1 LSDFF
6 SYSVVGIVIGCVYA
20 LSAMG
25 LVVTYATS
33 GVFNFAHGAIGM
45 MAAFAYWQL
54 TVPWG
59 WPAGVALLFVVAVL
73 APAFGVIIYFG
84 LMRNV
89 HGRSLDATLTITIG
103 LLLLLV
109 ALATI
114 IWDPATSRNVKLLFP
129 RHSVHIGGIIVSF
142 HQLCVIGAAI
152 LVAIGLRAFLYGT
165 RQGIALRAVVDDPEL
180 LALTGAQPA
189 RVAATGWALG
199 CSLAGLAGCLI
210 APLVTLDQQ
219 TLTFLIIN
227 GLAAAVVGR
236 LTSLPLTFV
245 GGIILGLI
253 NSFAIGYLPQGNW
266 LTVTVPILPMVLL
279 IVALLSSPRTRL
291 SGRTLSVGRPNV
303 PSWPAAG
310 VATVLFMVAAVVAT
324 QVLSFGNLST
334 ASRGVGLG
342 LVFLS
347 LVPLTGYAGQVSLCQ
362 LTFAGLGAYAMDKVG
377 GTSGNLLGLLAAV
390 GLSAAVGA
398 LIAVPALR
406 LRGLYLALS
415 TLAFAY
421 AMDLAFFSNSSVVGL
436 EGALNVARP
445 DIPGLNLDEPTT
457 WFIFLCAV
465 FAVCGLGVIA
475 LRRSPLGRRLVAM
488 GDSPSAAAVAGMSLV
503 RGKVLVFSISAGI
516 AGLGG
521 ALYGGQQGL
530 VGDGDFALLLSL
542 TVLLLAV
549 VWGVRNIPGMFIG
562 GTLLAFGPTIQTN
575 VPSSL
580 RDVVYLAVGAA
591 AIGVARA
598 PSQPNFKLPLAKRR
612 GSGPPDDAEVTSSR
626 ISELGPEVARAA
638 G

>member
-1 LSDFF
+1 MSDFF

-45 MAAFAYWQL
+45 MAAFMYWQL
-54 TVPWG
+54 TVPWNVPSG
-59 WPAGVALLFVVAVL
+59 LALVIVVFGI
-73 APAFGVIIYFG
+73 APAFGVIIYFF

-114 IWDPATSRNVKLLFP
+114 IWNPSTARNVQLLFP
-129 RHSVHIGGIIVSF
+129 THSVHIGGVIVSF
-142 HQLCVIGAAI
+142 HQLAVIAAAI
-152 LVAIGLRAFLYGT
+152 LVAVGLRAFLYGS

-180 LALTGAQPA
+180 LALTGARPT

-210 APLVTLDQQ
+210 APLTTLDQQ

-227 GLAAAVVGR
+227 SLAAAVVGR

-245 GGIILGLI
+245 GGLALGLVG
-253 NSFAIGYLPQGNW
+253 SYGVGYLPQGHA
-266 LTVTVPILPMVLL
+266 LTYVPILPMVLL
-279 IVALLSSPRTRL
+279 IIALLASRPTRL
-291 SGRTLSVGRPNV
+291 SGRTLSVGRANL
-303 PSWPAAG
+303 PSWPMAG
-310 VATVLFMVAAVVAT
+310 AGTVVFIVLGVVAT
-324 QVLSFGNLST
+324 QTLSSGNLVT
-334 ASRGVGLG
+334 AGRGIGLG

-362 LTFAGLGAYAMDKVG
+362 LTFAGLGAFAMWKVG
-377 GTSGNLLGLLAAV
+377 GTSGNLLGIVAAI

-398 LIAVPALR
+398 LIAIPALR

-421 AMDLAFFSNSSVVGL
+421 AMDTAFFNNTSVVTT
-436 EGALNVARP
+436 EGAFNVARP
-445 DIPGLNLDEPTT
+445 EIPGLNLDEPTT
-457 WFIFLCAV
+457 WFVFLCVV
-465 FAVCGLGVIA
+465 FAICGLGVLA

-488 GDSPSAAAVAGMSLV
+488 GDSPSGAAVAGMSLV
-503 RGKVLVFSISAGI
+503 RGKVAVFAISAGL

-530 VGDGDFALLLSL
+530 VGNSDFPLLLSL

-549 VWGVRNIPGMFIG
+549 VWGVRNITGMLIG
-562 GTLLAFGPTIQTN
+562 GMLLAFGPTIQTN

-580 RDVVYLAVGAA
+580 RDVVYLGVGAA

-598 PSQPNFKLPLAKRR
+598 PANAPQLKLPRR
-612 GSGPPDDAEVTSSR
+612 KGSGPPDGAEVPSSR
-626 ISELGPEVARAA
+626 RPEVGPEVARAA